1 MDCDELSQSIFF
13 EEEKQLLNNLMK
25 KVNVKNNDYQM
36 KLVPDFLDEGLLD
49 RQAKKELEG
58 SIKQTD
64 TGDFGSEVTQD
75 VSVED
80 IRASMGWKKAN
91 HQNQHELKI
100 ENTEFN
106 NVKVRIYVQEKL
118 IDTELPTILFIH
130 GGGFFGGSLD
140 NVEFPCRALA
150 DLGQVRV
157 ISIDYGL
164 APEHPY
170 PQDLLD
176 CYQVLNYVGQHVEQL
191 HVKSITAM
199 GDSAGGN
206 LTYTLSLL
214 DRQMGT
220 NYIDKAVALYP
231 VTYQGNN
238 QKLRSTFDNPEPII
252 AQENPA
258 EIETYINNF
267 NGSQGLISDWYI
279 KNSDP
284 ESMYIS
290 PLNAPEE
297 LLKKLP
303 KTLFI
308 VGEFDPL
315 RLQGEAFYN
324 KAKLAGCDITYIRYN
339 GMIHA
344 FMDKVG
350 DFPQA
355 DDSLKEAINFICD

>member
-1 MDCDELSQSIFF
+1 
-13 EEEKQLLNNLMK
+13 MK
-25 KVNVKNNDYQM
+25 KVNVKNTDYQM
-36 KLVPDFLDEGLLD
+36 KLVPGLSDEGLLD
-49 RQAKKELEG
+49 PEAKKELED
-58 SIKQTD
+58 SIQQTD
-64 TGDFGSEVTQD
+64 TGDFGSEVSDD
-75 VSVED
+75 VNVED

-91 HQNQHELKI
+91 HQNQNVLKI

-106 NVKVRIYVQEKL
+106 NVKVRTYVQEKL
-118 IDTELPTILFIH
+118 IDTELPVILFIH
-130 GGGFFGGSLD
+130 GVGFFGGSLD
-140 NVEFPCRALA
+140 NVEFPCRTLA

-164 APEHPY
+164 APENPY
-170 PQDLLD
+170 PQDLID
-176 CYQVLNYVGQHVEQL
+176 CYQVLNYIGQHKEQL
-191 HVKSITAM
+191 HVESITAM

-214 DRQMGT
+214 DRQLGT
-220 NYIDKAVALYP
+220 NYVDKAVSLYP

-238 QKLRSTFDNPEPII
+238 QKLRGIFDDPTQII
-252 AQENPA
+252 AKENPT
-258 EIETYINNF
+258 EIKTYINNF
-267 NGSQGLISDWYI
+267 NGSNGLISNWYI
-279 KNSDP
+279 KDSNSD
-284 ESMYIS
+284 SMYIS

-303 KTLFI
+303 KTLFM

-324 KAKLAGCDITYIRYN
+324 KAKLAGCDITYLRYN

-355 DDSLKEAINFICD
+355 DDALKEAINFICE

>member
-1 MDCDELSQSIFF
+1 M
-13 EEEKQLLNNLMK
+13 LNNLMK
-25 KVNVKNNDYQM
+25 KVNVQNTDYQM
-36 KLVPDFLDEGLLD
+36 KLVPGLADEGLLD
-49 RQAKKELEG
+49 PQAKKELEG

-75 VSVED
+75 VNVED
-80 IRASMGWKKAN
+80 IRASMGWMKAN

-106 NVKVRIYVQEKL
+106 NVKVRVYVQEKL
-118 IDTELPTILFIH
+118 IDTDLPVILFMH

-150 DLGQVRV
+150 DLGDVRV
-157 ISIDYGL
+157 ISVDYGL

-170 PQDLLD
+170 PQNLLD
-176 CYQVLNYVGQHVEQL
+176 CYQVLNYIGQHKSQL

-231 VTYQGNN
+231 VTYQGTDSR
-238 QKLRSTFDNPEPII
+238 LRNKFDDPEPII
-252 AQENPA
+252 AKEDPT
-258 EIETYINNF
+258 EIRTYINNF
-267 NGSQGLISDWYI
+267 NGSSGLIGNWYI
-279 KNSDP
+279 RNSDP
-284 ESMYIS
+284 ESIYIS
-290 PLNAPEE
+290 PLNASEE

-303 KTLFI
+303 KTLFM